1 MNTMPIENRIS
12 HVPGNPAPNGYAD
25 AVVTSGRIAHISG
38 QIAID
43 ADGQLVGPGDLK
55 AQTGQ
60 SLRNMANI
68 LNEMGATWSDVVKLT
83 WFMVD
88 VSQVQTIRD
97 VRDEF
102 LGDAPKP
109 ASSLVQVAALVRPDL
124 LIEVEA
130 VVALP

>member
-1 MNTMPIENRIS
+1 VPIHDRLTD
-12 HVPGNPAPNGYAD
+12 VPGNPPGHGYAH
-25 AVVTSGRIAHISG
+25 AVTASGRTAYVSG
-38 QIAID
+38 QVALD
-43 ADGQLVGPGDLK
+43 KDGQLIGPGDLR

-60 SLRNMANI
+60 SLRNLENI
-68 LNEMGATWSDVVKLT
+68 LRELGATWFDVIRFTWYLT
-83 WFMVD
+83 D
-88 VSQVQTIRD
+88 VTEVQVVRD

-109 ASSLVQVAALVRPDL
+109 ASSLIQVAGLFRADL